1 MNESIKQHGSDG
13 GSSHSDKTIDL
24 ATVDPREAALFVA
37 EQASLKSLASNS
49 RSNPQ
54 AKEDE
59 VDALIE
65 DPTIASKDASVL
77 SHVSRVSK
85 HREEEKKLLQMVDG
99 VSGEEGRKIVKQSVE
114 IVDLEEEALFESL
127 DIACGVLRILMSGLF
142 LLGTANLHPS
152 LNILLPAV
160 DSSIVGGSFIA
171 GLTLY
176 LVSTFVDFYK
186 SRRGLS
192 FFIDATA
199 QIGIWILLIGSVFV
213 LDDITVDVDKAGQT
227 AEGDFWYPITLFKDS
242 SAVCFIIGFAIMFA
256 THTTEFTVA
265 TAKMEEE
272 VDQGDEMK
280 PGSGWR
286 LASTG
291 CASVGALFF
300 VIGGIL
306 SLSRI
311 ISPDDCIDR
320 FYEDSRDFFFAPS
333 SSNEEVLEQNAPPVV
348 FPEQI
353 HGASRRMVISGLAR
367 LAMSMLFIGGS
378 LTTHPMSSF
387 GKTSM
392 FGEGESGARLPMG
405 LCFLFGSLLYT
416 LAAASHFA
424 TNRSNGPY
432 LMNLVSFITLCIG
445 SLSLFGGSIALLDN
459 EDVMVY
465 DIHYPTYK
473 VKNEVKWKTH
483 CWLFVLGSSILLVSH
498 VFDGLTLSTST
509 WPNKESTWRK
519 WEAVSIFF
527 AVVGA
532 IFFIVASIF
541 SMPKTEETAISE
553 MNPEVDSEFV
563 LRYYGERSAFF
574 ITGSVFYMLH
584 ALLYIF
590 PRVIYCVEP
599 NEADRLERNKNRSLA
614 YVSGISRCVMSACF
628 LSGAGYFFS
637 SETEKILYNTE
648 DRAASFILI
657 GTAIFVAAVAT
668 DKRVFKPDPASIFG
682 IIIMLVGSIF
692 LFSNSNRD
700 LGLNQKDQQDVPGIV
715 IAVGSAVLLIGQ
727 LWKTRVMF
735 QMSELVHYSLK
746 LTCIFFESM
755 GTLFFM
761 LGESIQQTFILFQ
774 MKVPWINMIET
785 DYELLSLK

>member
-1 MNESIKQHGSDG
+1 M
-13 GSSHSDKTIDL
+13 
-24 ATVDPREAALFVA
+24 
-37 EQASLKSLASNS
+37 LKN
-49 RSNPQ
+49 
-54 AKEDE
+54 
-59 VDALIE
+59 
-65 DPTIASKDASVL
+65 
-77 SHVSRVSK
+77 
-85 HREEEKKLLQMVDG
+85 
-99 VSGEEGRKIVKQSVE
+99 
-114 IVDLEEEALFESL
+114 
-127 DIACGVLRILMSGLF
+127 F
-142 LLGTANLHPS
+142 LLTGTAHLHPS
-152 LNILLPAV
+152 LNILLPPV
-160 DSSIVGGSFIA
+160 DSSIVGGSFIT

-192 FFIDATA
+192 FFVDATA

-227 AEGDFWYPITLFKDS
+227 EEGDLWYPITLFKDS
-242 SAVCFIIGFAIMFA
+242 SAICYVIGFALLFA

-272 VDQGDEMK
+272 VDQSDEMK

-311 ISPDDCIDR
+311 ISPDNCIDR
-320 FYEDSRDFFFAPS
+320 FYEDSRDFFFDPS
-333 SSNEEVLEQNAPPVV
+333 SSSEEVMICMQKLFQRTEARAGMFLAGTLCYLLHGLFLVLSAAKQLEQNAPPVV

-392 FGEGESGARLPMG
+392 SGEGESGARLPMG

-416 LAAASHFA
+416 LAAVSHFA

-465 DIHYPTYK
+465 DFQYPTYK
-473 VKNEVKWKTH
+473 VNNEVKWKTH

-498 VFDGLTLSTST
+498 IFDGLTLSTST
-509 WPNKESTWRK
+509 WPSKESTWRK

-553 MNPEVDSEFV
+553 MSPDFDTEFV

-574 ITGSVFYMLH
+574 VTGSVFYMLH

-599 NEADRLERNKNRSLA
+599 NEADRLEMNKNRSLA
-614 YVSGISRCVMSACF
+614 YVSSISRCVMSACF

-657 GTAIFVAAVAT
+657 GTVIFGAAVAT
-668 DKRVFKPDPASIFG
+668 DQRVFKPDPTSIFG

-727 LWKTRVMF
+727 LWKTRVVF

-746 LTCIFFESM
+746 LTCIFFEAM

-761 LGESIQQTFILFQ
+761 LGGIYTTDFYLISDEGALDQYDRNRLRATFFEVAGGFYMYHSFLY
-774 MKVPWINMIET
+774 M
-785 DYELLSLK
+785 LLVAYLYY